1 MPDYVVHRTIEALN
15 SHKKSLNGS
24 RILLIGLAY
33 KPDVDDDRESPT
45 YKLMDT
51 CKGYGAGVGYYDTN
65 VPVIKPSRE
74 YGHWAGTESVAWT
87 RESIASFDAV
97 VIATNHSDIDYAQLA
112 EWAPLIVDTRNA
124 MNGKGTTRPG
134 QVWKA

>member
-1 MPDYVVHRTIEALN
+1 MGYIHNIIEPDELHLCWMADEPTPLDHYRE
-15 SHKKSLNGS
+15 
-24 RILLIGLAY
+24 
-33 KPDVDDDRESPT
+33 PDMSFVEQT
-45 YKLMDT
+45 
-51 CKGYGAGVGYYDTN
+51 

-112 EWAPLIVDTRNA
+112 EWAPFIVDTRNA
-124 MNGKGTTRPG
+124 MNGKGTTKPG